1 MNAQYHFEDIQ
12 TLSIAEAIR
21 FRPKMYFAKCFEDN
35 SLDYLVV
42 ESICHAIDEH
52 IENKCNKIEIILN
65 LDSFSI
71 KYNAGIDLEK
81 TIDDITIAEAV
92 MTIIFACSNIKKN
105 IRIGEKY
112 CEIGIAT
119 INYASEFCEL
129 ITVFNNKIGTFKFS
143 KGKTEFREIKIK
155 EDNNN
160 YTEILFKLDKSI
172 FGDIRYSY
180 LGVLDRIEKIKS
192 EFKNLEINVYNE
204 MI

>member
-1 MNAQYHFEDIQ
+1 MKAQYNIDDIQ
-12 TLSIAEAIR
+12 ALSIAEAIR
-21 FRPKMYFAKCFEDN
+21 LRPKMYFAKCFEDN

-52 IENKCNKIEIILN
+52 IENKCNKIEIKLN

-172 FGDIRYSY
+172 FGDLRYSY
-180 LGVLDRIEKIKS
+180 LCVLDRIEKIKS